1 MIIRINFTGDV
12 NMSKKHKALFFIWDY
27 LRLQYLERKLKKF
40 AEIEKKLSEIKK
52 NIYIIPE
59 NSDNQKN
66 KKDTNEPNNKNNY
79 YITALRT
86 LKNKIDGQLNG
97 KNNQSTTQKIL
108 SLDEIDKKKLGKYN
122 LLAHKLLLNPKKLS
136 KKIEKLLKNEKFIKI
151 EAEFTSKTNEIEKM
165 LRILDSVIRAKRKLV
180 VKNNLSYIEV
190 DELKSK
196 LEKFKK
202 NKQENK
208 VIIDSYEQKIKKE
221 NVLLK
226 FFYNTLDKLPIK
238 LSVILS
244 RNRKELKKYS
254 NENEQ
259 IAEKIR
265 ALEFLIE
272 IKNSNVYN
280 FKNLIEDLSNNELKK
295 LEQTLKS
302 LKIKFRSKFELDKLQ
317 IKHNN
322 TTETSLSWN
331 RFITDNDFSSNW
343 NKIYKNSQ
351 KKQDLIGLFS
361 PIAAPLVAIKG
372 IFYLCAGLLKLPK
385 SISKATKSSKKGHQ
399 PLPGISDSKSN
410 QRKNLAYHWL
420 STGLASLA
428 KSSYYLMRPAFLF
441 IKIIRRTFIRKHD
454 LISKK
459 NIRTLKRDLQQDQV
473 SQGSNGN
480 GNSLKPALID
490 LVDKITKKIKSKLN
504 NKIRFG
510 SASHAISKK
519 ENFMVDFN
527 KFLKM
532 IMDNENC
539 NTIIKNF
546 IINHKRKHNNF
557 FKHYPKE
564 DSIDYYKDKLLSL
577 ETYKILMNKPKA
589 LVEILELQKQL
600 IIEYIFSS
608 NQAELKKLKVSLT
621 PKVNLT
627 DEHNK
632 KKDVSYYHNK
642 LNNYHNILQ
651 KIEKFERPKELRNA
665 IDNCDGDENKLNEI
679 NYKLFVGYR
688 GYHDAIR
695 IKKMRKIINSLNDNV
710 NKHSDL
716 VNKLYN
722 DVKTSNKEATFANKK
737 KEILKRLSYLYS
749 VRGRGWG
756 IGQDINEITNNII
769 SSLQSENTKKEE
781 IITIK

>member
-1 MIIRINFTGDV
+1 MIIKINFTGDV
-12 NMSKKHKALFFIWDY
+12 NMSKKHKAPFFIWDH
-27 LRLQYLERKLKKF
+27 LRLQYLEQKLKNF
-40 AEIEKKLSEIKK
+40 TEIEKELSGIKK
-52 NIYIIPE
+52 KIL
-59 NSDNQKN
+59 SDNQKN
-66 KKDTNEPNNKNNY
+66 NDINND
-79 YITALRT
+79 ITTLKI
-86 LKNKIDGQLNG
+86 LKNKIDDQING

-136 KKIEKLLKNEKFIKI
+136 KKIEKLLKNEEFIKI

-190 DELKSK
+190 DELESK
-196 LEKFKK
+196 LENFKK
-202 NKQENK
+202 KKQKKET
-208 VIIDSYEQKIKKE
+208 VIDSYEEKIKKE
-221 NVLLK
+221 NVILK

-244 RNRKELKKYS
+244 RNRKELKKYL

-259 IAEKIR
+259 IAEKIE
-265 ALEFLIE
+265 ALKFLI
-272 IKNSNVYN
+272 KFKKSNVYN
-280 FKNLIEDLSNNELKK
+280 SENLIKNININNLKK
-295 LEQTLKS
+295 LEQILKS

-385 SISKATKSSKKGHQ
+385 SISKATKSSKKGYQ

-473 SQGSNGN
+473 SQDSN
-480 GNSLKPALID
+480 GNSLKPTLID

-532 IMDNENC
+532 IMDNKNC

-557 FKHYPKE
+557 FKHYPEE

-577 ETYKILMNKPKA
+577 ETYKILMNNPKA

-695 IKKMRKIINSLNDNV
+695 IKKMRKIINSLNV
-710 NKHSDL
+710 SKHGDL

-722 DVKTSNKEATFANKK
+722 DVKTSNKEVTFANKK
-737 KEILKRLSYLYS
+737 KKILKRLSYLYS

-756 IGQDINEITNNII
+756 IGQDINEITNKII
-769 SSLQSENTKKEE
+769 SSLQPENTKKEE